1 MIIHYFP
8 YNHGSFA
15 MRGLIVK
22 SVYVFV
28 MVLFVCSCSWVKPE
42 YGAEKVALVKLAH
55 IQNCK
60 KVGTVYSN
68 TTNRILGIHR
78 SHKKVNDE
86 LLTLAKNEA
95 LELGGDT
102 LVALGP
108 VVEGEQK
115 FDAYRCI
122 K

>member
-1 MIIHYFP
+1 M
-8 YNHGSFA
+8 
-15 MRGLIVK
+15 K
-22 SVYVFV
+22 SVFAIIVAV
-28 MVLFVCSCSWVKPE
+28 FVCSCTWVKPE
-42 YGAEKVALVKLAH
+42 FGAEDVALVKYAH
-55 IQNCK
+55 AQNCK
-60 KVGTVYSN
+60 KIGTVYSN

-78 SHKKVNDE
+78 SHKKVNEE

-95 LELGGDT
+95 HELGGDT
-102 LVALGP
+102 LVVLGP